1 MKPLH
6 SYSRAKFLAL
16 SPDSQIKTLNKLALA
31 LDEVLNDRERLLQLI
46 AQLKDCLGWMD
57 GSAPQNAVQLC
68 LELDSAS
75 EPRQL
80 SESLARYKASLGLNL
95 KDTQLVLH
103 QSDGPRPADPRLL
116 SRSRQVLVILDN
128 LRSAFNVGSIFRTA
142 ECLGLQAVW
151 LCGVTPVPANPAL
164 AKTAR
169 GTCEHVD
176 WRHFDATEEAIAQAR
191 SEGYQVCALETSPEA
206 VSLYQSAFE
215 LPLAI
220 LVGNESWG
228 ISPGILALCDSIIA
242 LPNLGWKNSLNVAVA
257 LSVGAYHIVCA
268 SQVPA

>member
-16 SPDSQIKTLNKLALA
+16 SPASQNKALSKLALA
-31 LDEVLNDRERLLQLI
+31 LDESLNNPERSLQLI
-46 AQLKDCLGWMD
+46 AQLKSCLAWMD
-57 GSAPQNAVQLC
+57 GSAPQNAVQLG

-75 EPRQL
+75 EPRQI
-80 SESLARYKASLGLNL
+80 SELLARYKASLGLNL
-95 KDTQLVLH
+95 KDTQLDLR
-103 QSDGPRPADPRLL
+103 QSDGNHVADPSLL
-116 SRSRQVLVILDN
+116 ARSRQVLVILDN

-142 ECLGLQAVW
+142 ECLGLRAIW
-151 LCGVTPVPANPAL
+151 LCGVTPLPDNPAL

-169 GTCEHVD
+169 GTCEHVE
-176 WRHFDATEEAIAQAR
+176 WRHFDATGEALAQAR
-191 SEGYQVCALETSPEA
+191 AEGCQVCALETSPEA
-206 VSLYQSAFE
+206 ASLYQSAFE

-228 ISPGILALCDSIIA
+228 ISPGILAHCDQILA
-242 LPNLGWKNSLNVAVA
+242 LPTLGWKNSLNVAVA

-268 SQVPA
+268 SQVTA